1 MEILRRW
8 YRDVPATTVL
18 IAASILVWLI
28 TAVQSRSLMGNLSNS
43 RLADDW
49 LLWGPYVSQ
58 DGVSWFRAIGS
69 MFLHVGVGHLA
80 ISCFMLALI
89 GREIERA
96 IGTRLYVVAYF
107 AGGIFASGAVL
118 WMDYGV
124 PTAGASGALFAL
136 MVLLVG
142 VFRRRGADLVA
153 PLVLIGVNVAY
164 TFISSSVSLWGHLG
178 GLVAGVLML
187 PFLFSSRRAVRW
199 GGVVGVLVVGCALV
213 VAV

>member
-8 YRDVPATTVL
+8 YRDVPATTAL
-18 IAASILVWLI
+18 IAANVLVWLI

-43 RLADDW
+43 QLADDW

-58 DGVSWFRAIGS
+58 DGASWFRAIGS
-69 MFLHVGVGHLA
+69 MFLHVGMGHLA
-80 ISCFMLALI
+80 INCFMLALI

-96 IGTRLYVVAYF
+96 IGSSLYVVVYF
-107 AGGIFASGAVL
+107 AGGIFAAGAVV
-118 WMDYGV
+118 WMDYGT

-178 GLVAGVLML
+178 GLIAGALML
-187 PFLFSSRRAVRW
+187 PFLFSSHRGIRW
-199 GGVVGVLVVGCALV
+199 GGVIGVLVAGCALIV
-213 VAV
+213 MV

>member
-1 MEILRRW
+1 
-8 YRDVPATTVL
+8 
-18 IAASILVWLI
+18 
-28 TAVQSRSLMGNLSNS
+28 MGNLSNS
-43 RLADDW
+43 QLADDW

-58 DGVSWFRAIGS
+58 DGASWFRAIGS
-69 MFLHVGVGHLA
+69 MFLHVGMGHLA
-80 ISCFMLALI
+80 INCFMLALI

-96 IGTRLYVVAYF
+96 IGSSLYVVVYF
-107 AGGIFASGAVL
+107 AGGIFAAGAVV
-118 WMDYGV
+118 WMDYGT

-178 GLVAGVLML
+178 GLIAGALML
-187 PFLFSSRRAVRW
+187 PFLFSSHRGIRW
-199 GGVVGVLVVGCALV
+199 GGVLGVLVAGCALIV
-213 VAV
+213 MV

>member
-8 YRDVPATTVL
+8 YRDVPATTAL
-18 IAASILVWLI
+18 IAANVLVWLI

-58 DGVSWFRAIGS
+58 DGASWFRAIGS
-69 MFLHVGVGHLA
+69 MFLHVGMGHLA
-80 ISCFMLALI
+80 INCFMLALI
-89 GREIERA
+89 GREIERT
-96 IGTRLYVVAYF
+96 IGSSLYVVVYF
-107 AGGIFASGAVL
+107 AGGIFAAGAVV
-118 WMDYGV
+118 WMDYGT

-178 GLVAGVLML
+178 GLIAGALML
-187 PFLFSSRRAVRW
+187 PFLFSSHRGIRW
-199 GGVVGVLVVGCALV
+199 GGVLGVLVAGCALIV
-213 VAV
+213 MV

>member
-8 YRDVPATTVL
+8 YRDVPATTAL
-18 IAASILVWLI
+18 IAANVLVWLI

-43 RLADDW
+43 QLADDW

-58 DGVSWFRAIGS
+58 DGASWFRAIGS
-69 MFLHVGVGHLA
+69 MFLHVGMGHLA
-80 ISCFMLALI
+80 INCFMLALI

-96 IGTRLYVVAYF
+96 IGSSLYVVVYF
-107 AGGIFASGAVL
+107 AGGIFAAGAVV
-118 WMDYGV
+118 WMDYGT

-178 GLVAGVLML
+178 GLIAGALML
-187 PFLFSSRRAVRW
+187 PFLFSSHRGIRW
-199 GGVVGVLVVGCALV
+199 GGVLAVLVAGCALIV
-213 VAV
+213 MV

>member
-8 YRDVPATTVL
+8 YRDVPATTAL
-18 IAASILVWLI
+18 IAANVLVWLI

-43 RLADDW
+43 QLADDW

-58 DGVSWFRAIGS
+58 DGASWFRAIGS
-69 MFLHVGVGHLA
+69 MFLHVGMGHLA
-80 ISCFMLALI
+80 INCFMLALI

-96 IGTRLYVVAYF
+96 IGSSLYVVVYF
-107 AGGIFASGAVL
+107 AGGIFAAGAVV
-118 WMDYGV
+118 WMDYGT

-178 GLVAGVLML
+178 GLIAGALML
-187 PFLFSSRRAVRW
+187 PFLFSSHRGIRW
-199 GGVVGVLVVGCALV
+199 GGVLGVLVAGCALIV
-213 VAV
+213 MV

>member
-1 MEILRRW
+1 MLRRW
-8 YRDVPATTVL
+8 YRDVPATTAL
-18 IAASILVWLI
+18 IAANVLVWLI

-43 RLADDW
+43 QLADDW

-58 DGVSWFRAIGS
+58 DGASWFRAIGS
-69 MFLHVGVGHLA
+69 MFLHVGMGHLA
-80 ISCFMLALI
+80 INCFMLALI

-96 IGTRLYVVAYF
+96 IGSSLYVVVYF
-107 AGGIFASGAVL
+107 AGGIFAAGAVV
-118 WMDYGV
+118 WMDYGT

-178 GLVAGVLML
+178 GLIAGALML
-187 PFLFSSRRAVRW
+187 PFLFSSHRGIRW
-199 GGVVGVLVVGCALV
+199 GGVLGVLVAGCALIV
-213 VAV
+213 MV

>member
-8 YRDVPATTVL
+8 YRDVPATTAL
-18 IAASILVWLI
+18 IAANVLVWLI

-43 RLADDW
+43 QLADDW
-49 LLWGPYVSQ
+49 LLWGPYISQ
-58 DGVSWFRAIGS
+58 DGASWFRAIGS
-69 MFLHVGVGHLA
+69 MFLHVGMGHLA
-80 ISCFMLALI
+80 INCFMLALI

-96 IGTRLYVVAYF
+96 IGSSLYVVVYF
-107 AGGIFASGAVL
+107 AGGIFAAGAVV
-118 WMDYGV
+118 WMDYGT

-178 GLVAGVLML
+178 GLIAGALML
-187 PFLFSSRRAVRW
+187 PFLFSSHRGIRW
-199 GGVVGVLVVGCALV
+199 GGVLGVLVAGCALIV
-213 VAV
+213 MV

>member
-8 YRDVPATTVL
+8 YRDVPATTAL
-18 IAASILVWLI
+18 IAANVLVWLI

-43 RLADDW
+43 QLADDW

-58 DGVSWFRAIGS
+58 DGASWFRAIGS
-69 MFLHVGVGHLA
+69 MFLHVGMGHLA
-80 ISCFMLALI
+80 INCFMLALI

-96 IGTRLYVVAYF
+96 IGSSLYVVVYF
-107 AGGIFASGAVL
+107 AGGIFAAGAVV
-118 WMDYGV
+118 WMDYGT

-178 GLVAGVLML
+178 GLIAGALMS
-187 PFLFSSRRAVRW
+187 PFLFSSHRGIRW
-199 GGVVGVLVVGCALV
+199 GGVLGVLVAGCALIV
-213 VAV
+213 MV

>member
-8 YRDVPATTVL
+8 YRDVPATTAL
-18 IAASILVWLI
+18 IAANVLVWLI

-43 RLADDW
+43 QLADDW

-58 DGVSWFRAIGS
+58 DGASWFRAIGS
-69 MFLHVGVGHLA
+69 MFLHVGMGHLA
-80 ISCFMLALI
+80 INCFMLALI

-96 IGTRLYVVAYF
+96 IGSSLYVVVYF
-107 AGGIFASGAVL
+107 AGGIFAAGAVV
-118 WMDYGV
+118 WMDYGT

-142 VFRRRGADLVA
+142 IFRRRGADLVA

-178 GLVAGVLML
+178 GLIAGALML
-187 PFLFSSRRAVRW
+187 PFLFSSHRGIRW
-199 GGVVGVLVVGCALV
+199 GGVLGVLVAGCALIV
-213 VAV
+213 MV